1 MESALSMESALMWMY
16 NITWTA
22 ELVLVLFTATAPTVT
37 SNHALSANQ
46 AASCDS
52 RQLIDSVY
60 C

>member
-22 ELVLVLFTATAPTVT
+22 ELVLVLFTAT